1 MENSIAPSLRS
12 GRHRRDTFAA
22 LPVSGV
28 SPKPEGMIGRPVF
41 LLAMVLAAPLA
52 QASGLTSHSVSYEV
66 KVAADEKL
74 AYAEGQGTYSLTKS
88 CQGWTLGEVYQ
99 YGVEKNEKG
108 TARQLGPTSD
118 RIEERLNATEALDA
132 SRFSYQVRLRL
143 NGRVTTANAKATLG
157 ADGGKLRADLGTY
170 KQTSDLPDGT
180 LPPAAARA
188 ALVDALLANR
198 PDPIDIKSVEM
209 LRFHK
214 PIVEHFQRLPPEY
227 MIPTALPK
235 DLKASDKN
243 FAQGRTFAVR
253 RRVGDFNEFGDEFWL
268 LHESG
273 VVLRRLIKRQN
284 VGILLEAHEVSLF
297 PPPKCD

>member
-1 MENSIAPSLRS
+1 
-12 GRHRRDTFAA
+12 
-22 LPVSGV
+22 
-28 SPKPEGMIGRPVF
+28 MIGRPVF

-52 QASGLTSHSVSYEV
+52 QAAGLSSHSVSYEV
-66 KVAADEKL
+66 KLPADEKL
-74 AYAEGQGTYSLTKS
+74 AYAEGQGTYSLTRS
-88 CQGWTLGEVYQ
+88 CQGWTLGEVFQ
-99 YGVEKNEKG
+99 FGLEKG
-108 TARQLGPTSD
+108 EKTAPTKLGPTGD
-118 RIEERLNATEALDA
+118 RIEERLTATEPLDGSQLA
-132 SRFSYQVRLRL
+132 YQVRLRL

-170 KQTSDLPDGT
+170 KQTSDLPAGT

-198 PDPIDIKSVEM
+198 PDPIDIRTVEM

-214 PIVEHFQRLPPEY
+214 PIVEHFQRLPPGY
-227 MIPTALPK
+227 MIPTDLPK

-253 RRVGDFNEFGDEFWL
+253 RRVGDFNEFGDEYWL

-273 VVLRRLIKRQN
+273 AVLRRLIKRQN
-284 VGILLEAHEVSLF
+284 IAVLLEAHEVTLF
-297 PPPKCD
+297 PPPKCE